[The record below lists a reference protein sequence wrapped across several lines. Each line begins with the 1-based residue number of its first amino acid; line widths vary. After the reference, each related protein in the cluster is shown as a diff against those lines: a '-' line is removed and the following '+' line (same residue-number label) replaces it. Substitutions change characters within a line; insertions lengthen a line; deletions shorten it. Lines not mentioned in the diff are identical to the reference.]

1 MMCECERCDGLGQVE
16 CPKCGG
22 DAEQYECISTTK
34 LSPYHP
40 DFEELNELQKDAKRC
55 ERDMRRLI
63 DLKPA
68 RADSYKQ
75 QLRAVLNVLNE
86 EADRIVK
93 RK

>member
-1 MMCECERCDGLGQVE
+1 MMCICERCDGLGQIE

-22 DAEQYECISTTK
+22 DAEQYECISTAK
-34 LSPYHP
+34 IDPYVSNA
-40 DFEELNELQKDAKRC
+40 DEIMAIQNDARRC

-63 DLKPA
+63 ELNPA
-68 RADSYKQ
+68 REQSYRQ
-75 QLRAVLNVLNE
+75 QLKAVLNVLNE